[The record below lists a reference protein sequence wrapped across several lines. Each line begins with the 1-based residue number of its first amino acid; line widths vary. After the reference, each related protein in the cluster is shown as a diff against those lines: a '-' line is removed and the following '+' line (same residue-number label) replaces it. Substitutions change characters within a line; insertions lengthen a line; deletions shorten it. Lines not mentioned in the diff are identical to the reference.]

1 MSQGD
6 LLHVVTADDISARR
20 QRFGH
25 AIVWGSAFLLA
36 AVAIAQ
42 TVDRTGTMDLGFQTW
57 RPTLY
62 AYIFWAICLCWSQVL
77 IRGEHGKRT
86 LFVLPAALF
95 VISLTVFPLL
105 FGLII
110 AFSDWNLSS
119 PLGRQFN
126 GLDNVRQMWSDPFYW
141 NALGNMVWYCLA
153 ILVEYAVAFGL
164 ALLLNAE
171 IRARKFFRVAFL
183 LPLMLS
189 PVAVSWMIGKS
200 MLEIRFG
207 PIARFARWLGWDNPS
222 FFGSP
227 EIAKFT
233 IMLLDAW
240 TFIPFMM
247 IMILAGL
254 QAIPKELTEAAR
266 VDGASPWKSFWE
278 VTFPL
283 MLSPVAVSWMIGKS
297 MLEIR
302 FGPIARFAR
311 WLGWDNPSFFG
322 SPEIAKFTIMLLDA
336 WTFIP
341 FMMIMILAGLQ
352 AIPKELTEAARVD
365 GASPWKSFWE
375 VTFPLMLPVS
385 VTAILIRIIFKL
397 KLADI
402 VINLTAGG
410 PGGATDTVTSF
421 IYREYRDRS
430 NVGYGTLLA
439 MVYLVII
446 IVVMT
451 ILMKLAERFARP
463 RT

>member
-6 LLHVVTADDISARR
+6 LLHVVTADDISDGRKL
-20 QRFGH
+20 FGR
-25 AIVWGSAFLLA
+25 AIVWGSALILF

-42 TVDRTGTMDLGFQTW
+42 TLQQTGHGDFGFVTW

-62 AYIFWAICLCWSQVL
+62 AYIIWAICLCWSQVL
-77 IRGEHGKRT
+77 IRGEHGKRN

-95 VISLTVFPLL
+95 VVSLTVFPLL
-105 FGLII
+105 FGLLI
-110 AFSDWNLSS
+110 AFSDWNLASLS
-119 PLGRQFN
+119 GRKFN
-126 GLDNVRQMWSDPFYW
+126 GLTNVYEMWNDPFYW
-141 NALGNMVWYCLA
+141 NALRNMVWYSLA
-153 ILVEYAVAFGL
+153 IIVEYAVAFGL

-200 MLEIRFG
+200 MLELRFG
-207 PIARFARWLGWDNPS
+207 PVARFARWLGWDNPS

-227 EIAKFT
+227 EIARAT

-266 VDGASPWKSFWE
+266 VDGASPW
-278 VTFPL
+278 
-283 MLSPVAVSWMIGKS
+283 
-297 MLEIR
+297 R
-302 FGPIARFAR
+302 
-311 WLGWDNPSFFG
+311 
-322 SPEIAKFTIMLLDA
+322 
-336 WTFIP
+336 
-341 FMMIMILAGLQ
+341 
-352 AIPKELTEAARVD
+352 
-365 GASPWKSFWE
+365 SFWE

-385 VTAILIRIIFKL
+385 VTAVLIRVIFKL

-402 VINLTAGG
+402 IISLTSGG
-410 PGGATDTVTSF
+410 PGGATDSVTSF
-421 IYREYRDRS
+421 IFREYRDRS

-446 IVVMT
+446 IIVMT
-451 ILMKLAERFARP
+451 ILMKFAERFARP
-463 RT
+463 QT